1 MFLLMGKGSLPQYG
15 QVTVIADIARSGVH
29 MVRSIVAL
37 QLLGD
42 EDKLVFILK
51 LSFKGLSLALVG
63 NPSSQR
69 SVWA

>member
-37 QLLGD
+37 QLLVILG
-42 EDKLVFILK
+42 LVSRFFGVTRIN
-51 LSFKGLSLALVG
+51 LSSF
-63 NPSSQR
+63 
-69 SVWA
+69 